1 MPEVQAPTL
10 KRVAH
15 GERGDK
21 QSTTRSIEMARR
33 LILEL
38 SRSAA
43 RTREGYV
50 CIAKDD
56 LLSITNK
63 RRLYDVTGPL
73 EAMGVIQTTRLFIV
87 WMGPRLD
94 SFTFVDPTSL
104 NASFAGKNAHQLSL
118 YGRRLVECQG
128 TGDPSGSRPT
138 SNLSRVYT
146 VSDIRLPRYPSAKT
160 EPRHRVQ
167 LSSLRERLKALQQQK
182 AELEE
187 RVRQQEQQ
195 FRQTHTRYL
204 AVSDV
209 VRAFQ
214 SFFTQNESRLSNSH
228 RYDQPYAT
236 AYGTTPH
243 IFLLYGP
250 RITMDALEP
259 CRDEHYQSNQSPSAP
274 MSLDPSVSSIT
285 TLSTAG
291 VGSSAEV
298 RVTGLGQNLTGET
311 DQPPLTSTSSPLHP
325 VTLLFSSDEPI
336 QYMHSTGCSGT
347 LHEEYEEPSYP
358 ASVDFSV
365 EPYLSDASLDVFTD
379 GSVFTNAMSIGGSYL
394 DTYSDFDYFDSL
406 MGV

>member
-1 MPEVQAPTL
+1 MPEVQAPAL

-118 YGRRLVECQG
+118 YGKRLVECQG
-128 TGDPSGSRPT
+128 SGDPSGSRPT

-160 EPRHRVQ
+160 EARHRVQ

-195 FRQTHTRYL
+195 FRQAHTRYL

-214 SFFTQNESRLSNSH
+214 AFFTQNEPRLSNSH

-243 IFLLYGP
+243 LFLLYGP

-259 CRDEHYQSNQSPSAP
+259 CRDEQYQSSNQSTSIPL
-274 MSLDPSVSSIT
+274 SLDPSVSSIT
-285 TLSTAG
+285 ALSTPG
-291 VGSSAEV
+291 MTSPAEV
-298 RVTGLGQNLTGET
+298 RVGGIGQNLVGET
-311 DQPPLTSTSSPLHP
+311 EQPLLTPSQLHP

-336 QYMHSTGCSGT
+336 QYMHSTGCTGA
-347 LHEEYEEPSYP
+347 LQEYEEPSYP
-358 ASVDFSV
+358 ASVDFSL

-379 GSVFTNAMSIGGSYL
+379 GSVFTNPMSIGGSYL